1 MMTCECVTG
10 TPAKIRVEGDV
21 GAAPVWCH
29 SCGSNL
35 ELEGL
40 GLSDLLSRELAE
52 WGQTYGEW
60 IDWDH
65 DKLRAGGI
73 EMEEAFN
80 QKGSGLASK
89 VKKELVGRF
98 EVTFMPSTSAR
109 FYASMERRQSWWN

>member
-1 MMTCECVTG
+1 MLNCECVNG
-10 TPAKIRVEGDV
+10 TPATIRIEGDV
-21 GAAPVWCH
+21 GADPVWCH

-35 ELEGL
+35 ELEGV
-40 GLSDLLSRELAE
+40 GLSALLSRELDE

-89 VKKELVGRF
+89 VEKELVGRF
-98 EVTFMPSTSAR
+98 DVTFMPSTSAR
-109 FYASMERRQSWWN
+109 FYASMERREF

>member
-1 MMTCECVTG
+1 MLNCECVTG
-10 TPAKIRVEGDV
+10 TPATIRIEGDV

-35 ELEGL
+35 ELEGV
-40 GLSDLLSRELAE
+40 GLSDLLSRELDE
-52 WGQTYGEW
+52 WGQLYGEW

-89 VKKELVGRF
+89 VEKELVGRF
-98 EVTFMPSTSAR
+98 DVTFMPSTGAR
-109 FYASMERRQSWWN
+109 FYASMERRGF

>member
-1 MMTCECVTG
+1 MLNCECVTG
-10 TPAKIRVEGDV
+10 TPATIRIECDV
-21 GAAPVWCH
+21 GADPVWCH

-35 ELEGL
+35 ELEGV
-40 GLSDLLSRELAE
+40 GLSDLLSRELDE

-80 QKGSGLASK
+80 QKGSGLASR
-89 VKKELVGRF
+89 VEKELVGRF
-98 EVTFMPSTSAR
+98 DVTFMPSTSAR
-109 FYASMERRQSWWN
+109 FYASVERRGF